1 MAQGV
6 TPDSNEATWQ
16 DASNDGS
23 YGEAVWVALTPP
35 LADLSVLGV
44 AAAQTFYQQ
53 IGDYN
58 HLTGECATG
67 ADCSDYTQMMWASS
81 THSGIG
87 VVQDCGT
94 GSMLCTTYVVMRF
107 SPAGNTAG
115 EFVNN
120 VMPPMSRFPGL
131 MEASEFLSSIFG

>member
-1 MAQGV
+1 MIYSNSEIILSA
-6 TPDSNEATWQ
+6 NEATWQ

-107 SPAGNTAG
+107 SPAGKTD
-115 EFVNN
+115 E
-120 VMPPMSRFPGL
+120 SYK
-131 MEASEFLSSIFG
+131 